1 MRILILSDIHG
12 NLDALKAVLAHVDRW
27 DEVFVLGD
35 LVDYGPEPH
44 HVIDIIKELRPKI
57 IVRGNH
63 DHAVA
68 FNADCRCRSEIHDIS
83 VYTRKNITMKLL
95 SHGQM
100 KWLASLPLRTR
111 IDLGNAIFYIVHG
124 APADPLYGYV
134 EPKISDKEL
143 REMIIN
149 SVSLF
154 NHNKTTGVILLGH
167 THIPF
172 LRDLAGIKVF
182 NPGSIGQPRDGD
194 ARASYGILDL
204 NKNVF
209 KIYKVEYPVERTI
222 RKLESFR
229 LDKVYLMKLKK
240 ILLTGVI

>member
-1 MRILILSDIHG
+1 
-12 NLDALKAVLAHVDRW
+12 
-27 DEVFVLGD
+27 
-35 LVDYGPEPH
+35 
-44 HVIDIIKELRPKI
+44 
-57 IVRGNH
+57 
-63 DHAVA
+63 
-68 FNADCRCRSEIHDIS
+68 
-83 VYTRKNITMKLL
+83 
-95 SHGQM
+95 
-100 KWLASLPLRTR
+100 
-111 IDLGNAIFYIVHG
+111 
-124 APADPLYGYV
+124 
-134 EPKISDKEL
+134 
-143 REMIIN
+143 MIIN

-154 NHNKTTGVILLGH
+154 NHDKTTGVILLGH